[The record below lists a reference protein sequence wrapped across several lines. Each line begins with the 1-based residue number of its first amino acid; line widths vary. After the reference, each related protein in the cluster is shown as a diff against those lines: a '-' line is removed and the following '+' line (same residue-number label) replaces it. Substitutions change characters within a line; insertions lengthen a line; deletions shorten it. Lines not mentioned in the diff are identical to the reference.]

1 MTRILKLSHLTPQQL
16 NQLKRRS
23 EQNIDQALAIAKEVI
38 EQVKMEGDAGVLHY
52 SRQFDFAGATAENL
66 RVSEAICRSGKVG
79 GS

>member
-38 EQVKMEGDAGVLHY
+38 EQVKMEGDAGDRKSV
-52 SRQFDFAGATAENL
+52 
-66 RVSEAICRSGKVG
+66 V
-79 GS
+79 

>member
-52 SRQFDFAGATAENL
+52 SRQFD
-66 RVSEAICRSGKVG
+66 
-79 GS
+79 